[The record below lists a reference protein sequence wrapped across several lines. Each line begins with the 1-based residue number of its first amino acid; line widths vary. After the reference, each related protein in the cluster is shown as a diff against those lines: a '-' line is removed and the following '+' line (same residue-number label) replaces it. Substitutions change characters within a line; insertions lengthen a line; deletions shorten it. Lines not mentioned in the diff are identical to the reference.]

1 MLARQAILAG
11 DASVVVAG
19 GQESMSQSVHA
30 CAMREGTKFGGK
42 ELVDTMLLDG
52 LTDAFENYHMG
63 ITGWIFKLYLCSNED
78 KSSCIFSPQPRTLP
92 SAGT

>member
-42 ELVDTMLLDG
+42 ELVDTML
-52 LTDAFENYHMG
+52 TPY
-63 ITGWIFKLYLCSNED
+63 
-78 KSSCIFSPQPRTLP
+78 
-92 SAGT
+92 AGTAKGTPAAKAAWRTGFWPWPPTRDCGTKLS

>member
-63 ITGWIFKLYLCSNED
+63 ITGWMSQSYWCPDAKILF
-78 KSSCIFSPQPRTLP
+78 CIFSPQPRTLP